1 MKTKINN
8 KKPNLKL
15 NNMAGL
21 VITSSSYSGEAAG
34 QYIAPAL
41 LSAKS
46 LDDVTVLENIKYKR
60 VLNNVVGADLV
71 TEADCD
77 FLNAGTL
84 TLTESVLAPK
94 ALKINIDLCSDTMAQ
109 DWMAQ
114 QMRAGR
120 NNNYIPQSFE
130 EFVVSYLGESVADHV
145 ETNFWNGSASG
156 GGFQGLATDTS
167 GILATNDDV
176 VDITPT
182 TVTISNIL
190 TELGKVRDAIPTAVY
205 GSADLNIYVSTK
217 IMRLYIEKMANLGYL
232 NQYHVGAAPLN
243 FEGINIVH
251 ASGLADNRMVAA
263 RKSNVFFG
271 TDLYGDMSELTI
283 LDMSKIDGSSN
294 VRCVMKFSAGG
305 QIAAASDVVYYGTSA

>member
-15 NNMAGL
+15 SNMAGL

-60 VLNNVVGADLV
+60 VLNNVVGAGLV
-71 TEADCD
+71 TAADCD
-77 FLNAGTL
+77 FANAGTL
-84 TLTESVLAPK
+84 TLTESVLAPTP
-94 ALKINIDLCSDTMAQ
+94 LKINIDLCSDTMAQ

-145 ETNFWNGSASG
+145 ETNFWNGTATG
-156 GGFQGLATDTS
+156 GGFQGLATDTT
-167 GILATNDDV
+167 GILATNGDV

-305 QIAAASDVVYYGTSA
+305 QIAAASDVVYYGTTA